1 MSNVL
6 KRADYRRLQRNQQKK
21 EKTYTLTQAQ
31 IDKIINDSV
40 EQALQLQ
47 KNKIKNDAVEEAV
60 DTAFALMLVIPT
72 NILANLYWKK
82 SASKRI
88 PIFLDECMSV
98 YESIGAG
105 SLTITE
111 LIEDTEKIGK
121 LKLKCVERLKN
132 VRERL
137 KRNQI

>member
-1 MSNVL
+1 MSKTL

-31 IDKIINDSV
+31 IDKMK
-40 EQALQLQ
+40 E
-47 KNKIKNDAVEEAV
+47 DAVEEAV

-72 NILANLYWKK
+72 NVLANLYWEK
-82 SASKRI
+82 SAEKRI
-88 PIFLDECMSV
+88 PTFLDDCLSV

-105 SLTITE
+105 TLTITE

-121 LKLKCVERLKN
+121 LKLKCIERLKN
-132 VRERL
+132 IRKRL
-137 KRNQI
+137 LKNQI

>member
-31 IDKIINDSV
+31 IDNIINNSV

-72 NILANLYWKK
+72 NILANLYWEK